1 MKNLNYIRPPKAF
14 EAISVESK
22 ALGFEMP
29 SEIEVNALLRTLT
42 AIKPTAV
49 CLELGT
55 GTGMASSWLVDGL
68 GPNGHLTTVDNEPK
82 WLDVARKHLA
92 NDPRVNIVCIDGDEF
107 LHRANEQPIRYDL
120 IFADTWSGKYRLLDE
135 ALNLL
140 APGGLYVID
149 DMLPQPN
156 WPEGHDLKVQSLME
170 ELSRKPHLQLCS
182 LSWSCGVVIA
192 TRY

>member
-1 MKNLNYIRPPKAF
+1 MKNLNHIRFPRTF
-14 EAISVESK
+14 EAISNASK
-22 ALGFEMP
+22 ALDFDMP
-29 SEIEVNALLRTLT
+29 SEINVNALLRSLV
-42 AIKPTAV
+42 AVKPAGR

-55 GTGMASSWLVDGL
+55 GTGIASSWILDGL
-68 GPNGHLTTVDNEPK
+68 GSDGHLTTVDNEPK
-82 WLDVARKHLA
+82 WLNVARKHLA
-92 NDPRVNIVCIDGDEF
+92 NDPRVNIVCMDGDEF
-107 LHRANEQPIRYDL
+107 LHCANEKSMRYDF

-156 WPEGHDLKVQSLME
+156 WPEGHDLKALSLME
-170 ELSRKPHLQLCS
+170 ELSCKSHLQVCS
-182 LSWSCGVVIA
+182 LAWSCGVVIA